1 MKETGDFRVYND
13 YELIY
18 LIRMNIDEAKDILF
32 WKYSFLIKSRIYRL
46 GVPKIFWDD
55 YYQEG
60 CLTLHRAIK
69 IFDENSMMTFTN
81 FFEML
86 LKRRISALLRKDLKE
101 FKNEVFDDFDD
112 YPASNNDSCD
122 KLLEVSEC
130 GLTDLEKLV
139 YERIIIYNEKVDVVA
154 TELGVSSKSI
164 SNAKQRALKKIRQ
177 EMNK

>member
-1 MKETGDFRVYND
+1 MK
-13 YELIY
+13 
-18 LIRMNIDEAKDILF
+18 
-32 WKYSFLIKSRIYRL
+32 S
-46 GVPKIFWDD
+46 
-55 YYQEG
+55 
-60 CLTLHRAIK
+60 IK

-101 FKNEVFDDFDD
+101 FKNEVLDDFDD

-154 TELGVSSKSI
+154 AELGVSSKSI